1 MFLFSIEYVIIS
13 SVNTYIGKIVGEN
26 EQNIFDD
33 IVSQVGEIRVT
44 LLSRLGSEI
53 SDKAYM
59 EVVKE
64 VMAPEQE
71 FLS

>member
-13 SVNTYIGKIVGEN
+13 SGNTYIGKIVGEN